1 MPVDYLRGFAIRA
14 CVRGRSFMLH
24 FQIVVL
30 ESFASMI
37 EALLTMPTAT
47 MLTSK
52 NAEPT
57 IIMMEPAENGLRSAA
72 ADAMP

>member
-1 MPVDYLRGFAIRA
+1 
-14 CVRGRSFMLH
+14 MLH

-57 IIMMEPAENGLRSAA
+57 IIMMEPAEDA
-72 ADAMP
+72 ADAMA

>member
-14 CVRGRSFMLH
+14 YIRGRSFMLH

-37 EALLTMPTAT
+37 EAFLTMPTAT

-57 IIMMEPAENGLRSAA
+57 IIMMEPAGLGSAA

>member
-1 MPVDYLRGFAIRA
+1 
-14 CVRGRSFMLH
+14 MLY

-47 MLTSK
+47 MLRSK
-52 NAEPT
+52 NAKPT
-57 IIMMEPAENGLRSAA
+57 IIMME
-72 ADAMP
+72 